1 MVPCIVRTDA
11 RDDGKMMGFLGMGI
25 CWKNMLERCGVWKDT
40 GNIYIWKYNIFFA
53 LEMMNIGRI
62 KHCTCGNKFQG
73 ICSKTLVI

>member
-40 GNIYIWKYNIFFA
+40 GNIYMEI
-53 LEMMNIGRI
+53 
-62 KHCTCGNKFQG
+62 
-73 ICSKTLVI
+73 